1 VTLGCAIAVMVLQYG
16 HESRGGVFH
25 KQQSRELGRIR
36 PEFGREWSAP
46 KAPGAGA
53 TAFKCNRPPP
63 PELGLVLLSH
73 LVAVPRRS
81 GDADYGRDGN
91 LRQELRTLGLTYVA
105 ATGAGRR
112 RGGSSGSMTFGKG
125 NMREPRGG
133 TQS

>member
-1 VTLGCAIAVMVLQYG
+1 MTLGCAIAVMVLQYG

-25 KQQSRELGRIR
+25 KQQSRELG
-36 PEFGREWSAP
+36 
-46 KAPGAGA
+46 
-53 TAFKCNRPPP
+53 
-63 PELGLVLLSH
+63 LVLLSH
-73 LVAVPRRS
+73 LVAGPRRS